1 MRIHAQLVK
10 ILTSMT
16 EMTTSTFFFSLS
28 SLSLFEKEII
38 EHLTAIHHKMLFS
51 FYFHIVA
58 VINSMVLFMK
68 QQNYNYFI
76 GGKRKLKISQI
87 ENTNRKK
94 LERIC
99 WWWMMKTKSYTSH
112 AYRQLLSSMY
122 IYTNEDCAMRWH
134 DLMWK
139 NEKYFFKCAI
149 FKRKLKRKQNRMALV
164 RFLLC
169 DVQCCA
175 YCIHINYIKLCG
187 LFS

>member
-112 AYRQLLSSMY
+112 AYRQLLCIY
-122 IYTNEDCAMRWH
+122 IQMKIVPWDDMIWCGKMKNIFLSVQFLKENWNENKIEWH
-134 DLMWK
+134 
-139 NEKYFFKCAI
+139 
-149 FKRKLKRKQNRMALV
+149 
-164 RFLLC
+164 
-169 DVQCCA
+169 
-175 YCIHINYIKLCG
+175 
-187 LFS
+187 